1 MNLNISNKN
10 SSSSVLDE
18 TKHSVQIKNDT
29 SISKVAFDLENESKQ
44 QNSMTLLEPGQMNS
58 SEVLNQ
64 RLDEAKNIN
73 SNLTIPV
80 GLQMSVTEPTFL
92 ENTKIVEQNQAAG
105 FKLLSEETTVAT
117 STVETTTTSHLEITR
132 ESTTSLTEERPI
144 IQPEVHQFETST
156 LNTIVQELKS
166 SSNLGKVL
174 ESVTEENTPR
184 PGSEQIQRT
193 SKN

>member
-132 ESTTSLTEERPI
+132 DHRSFFSHE
-144 IQPEVHQFETST
+144 
-156 LNTIVQELKS
+156 KY
-166 SSNLGKVL
+166 K
-174 ESVTEENTPR
+174 
-184 PGSEQIQRT
+184 
-193 SKN
+193 K